1 MSDQHKPEGSAYG
14 GDQLLRHMAERIQG
28 LEREAR
34 RLRRLWMGT
43 IIGMAILLGLAA
55 SLVIVSARHGFPGTV
70 ADVIESHQFLVRDK
84 DGNVRGAFGAL
95 DDGTLR
101 LSLQAA
107 GSRAAVTLT
116 SLKGGASGLTFT
128 DSTGKARGVL
138 GLLPDET
145 ASLTFGD
152 RNGQT
157 RSALSL
163 NPEGSATLVF
173 ADRTGAMRAGL
184 GVDSRGVGTFTVVDH
199 PGGARSPELDSADS
213 SEDQADS
220 AAAPPASTPPPPKRG
235 GKQ

>member
-1 MSDQHKPEGSAYG
+1 MSEHHKPEASAYG

-28 LEREAR
+28 LERETR
-34 RLRRLWMGT
+34 RLHRLWMGT
-43 IIGMAILLGLAA
+43 IVGMAILLGLAA

-116 SLKGGASGLTFT
+116 SLNGGASGLTFT

-199 PGGARSPELDSADS
+199 PGGARSPELDSDS
-213 SEDQADS
+213 AGDQADS
-220 AAAPPASTPPPPKRG
+220 EAAPPVSTPPPQRRG

>member
-1 MSDQHKPEGSAYG
+1 MSEHQKPEASAYG

-28 LEREAR
+28 LERETR
-34 RLRRLWMGT
+34 RLHRLWMGT
-43 IIGMAILLGLAA
+43 VVGLAVLLGLAA

-84 DGNVRGAFGAL
+84 DGSVRGAFGAL

-101 LSLQAA
+101 LSLQAS

-116 SLKGGASGLTFT
+116 ALKGGASGLTFT
-128 DSTGKARGVL
+128 VSSGKARSVL

-173 ADRTGAMRAGL
+173 ADRTGATRAGL
-184 GVDSRGVGTFTVVDH
+184 GVDSRGVGTFTVQDH
-199 PGGARSPELDSADS
+199 PGAARSPEAATDS
-213 SEDQADS
+213 SEDEGDTA
-220 AAAPPASTPPPPKRG
+220 AAAPPAPAPVRKGNTK
-235 GKQ
+235 